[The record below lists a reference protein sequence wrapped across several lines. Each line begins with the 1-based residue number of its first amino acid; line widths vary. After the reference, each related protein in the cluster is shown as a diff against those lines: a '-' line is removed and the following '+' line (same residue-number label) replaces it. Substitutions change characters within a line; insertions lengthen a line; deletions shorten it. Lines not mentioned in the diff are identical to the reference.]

1 MVENVLIVS
10 EDDLRRLI
18 REEMSSVVD
27 SGEHTTK
34 ERDSGQKTFIMADD
48 VIDMTGYSQSTLA
61 RKIKEGVLPIA
72 RKEGKRNLFDKH
84 EVEELINLGKLK
96 RNKTNNNLKS

>member
-1 MVENVLIVS
+1 MTDKILIVEES
-10 EDDLRRLI
+10 ELRRII
-18 REEMSSVVD
+18 REEFSSVVD
-27 SGEHTTK
+27 SESRSNN
-34 ERDSGQKTFIMADD
+34 ERESSQQVYVAADD